1 MERKLKMR
9 VLIAKPG
16 LGGHDRNAKK
26 IAQGLKDEGFEVVFT
41 GLRQTPSQI
50 VDAALLYEVDAV
62 GLSLSDMVQGSLAT
76 QMHSLIARDVVLFG
90 FGSIREEDVPALLK
104 SQGIMNVVLFGGG
117 SIREEDI
124 PALTGAGLEAVFPAG
139 ASVTDMAE
147 FLRRRC
153 ALTGTY

>member
-16 LGGHDRNAKK
+16 LGGHDRRAKQ
-26 IAQGLKDEGFEVVFT
+26 IAQGLKEQGFEVIFT

-90 FGSIREEDVPALLK
+90 FGSIREEDVPALL
-104 SQGIMNVVLFGGG
+104 
-117 SIREEDI
+117 
-124 PALTGAGLEAVFPAG
+124 GAGLEAVFPAES
-139 ASVTDMAE
+139 SVEDMAD

>member
-50 VDAALLYEVDAV
+50 VDAAVTEQVDAV
-62 GLSLSDMVQGSLAT
+62 GLSLLDEGQANLVAQV
-76 QMHSLIARDVVLFG
+76 I
-90 FGSIREEDVPALLK
+90 ALLK
-104 SQGIMNVVLFGGG
+104 SQGIMDVVLFGSG
-117 SIREEDI
+117 SLREEDI
-124 PALTGAGLEAVFPAG
+124 PTFLGAGLEAVFPAG
-139 ASVTDMAE
+139 ASVTDMAD

-153 ALTGTY
+153 ALSGTY

>member
-16 LGGHDRNAKK
+16 LGGHDRRAKQ
-26 IAQGLKDEGFEVVFT
+26 IAQWLKEQGFEVIFT

-90 FGSIREEDVPALLK
+90 FGSIREEDVPALL
-104 SQGIMNVVLFGGG
+104 
-117 SIREEDI
+117 
-124 PALTGAGLEAVFPAG
+124 GAGLEAVFPAES
-139 ASVTDMAE
+139 SVEDMAD

>member
-16 LGGHDRNAKK
+16 LGGHDRRAKQ
-26 IAQGLKDEGFEVVFT
+26 IAQGLVEQGFEVVFT

-50 VDAALLYEVDAV
+50 VDAAVVHQVDAV
-62 GLSLSDMVQGSLAT
+62 GLSLLDESQAELAAQVRSLL
-76 QMHSLIARDVVLFG
+76 S
-90 FGSIREEDVPALLK
+90 
-104 SQGIMNVVLFGGG
+104 SQGAMDVVLFGGG

-124 PALTGAGLEAVFPAG
+124 PALTRAGLEAVFPAG
-139 ASVTDMAE
+139 ASVIDMAD

-153 ALTGTY
+153 AMAEID

>member
-1 MERKLKMR
+1 MR

-16 LGGHDRNAKK
+16 LGGHDRRAKQ
-26 IAQGLKDEGFEVVFT
+26 IAQGLKEQGFEVIFT

-62 GLSLSDMVQGSLAT
+62 GLSLSDMDQGALTT

-90 FGSIREEDVPALLK
+90 FGSIREEDVPALL
-104 SQGIMNVVLFGGG
+104 
-117 SIREEDI
+117 
-124 PALTGAGLEAVFPAG
+124 GAGLEAVFPAES
-139 ASVTDMAE
+139 SVEDMAD

>member
-16 LGGHDRNAKK
+16 LGGHDRRAKQ
-26 IAQGLKDEGFEVVFT
+26 IAQGLKEQGFEVIFT

-50 VDAALLYEVDAV
+50 VDAALLHEVDAV

-76 QMHSLIARDVVLFG
+76 QMQSLIARDVVLFG
-90 FGSIREEDVPALLK
+90 FGSIREEDVPALL
-104 SQGIMNVVLFGGG
+104 
-117 SIREEDI
+117 
-124 PALTGAGLEAVFPAG
+124 GAGLEAVFPAES
-139 ASVTDMAE
+139 SVEDMAD

>member
-16 LGGHDRNAKK
+16 LGGHDRHAKK
-26 IAQGLKDEGFEVVFT
+26 IAQGLKEQGFEVVFT

-50 VDAALLYEVDAV
+50 VDAAVVHQVDAV
-62 GLSLSDMVQGSLAT
+62 GLSLRDEGQADLAAQVQ
-76 QMHSLIARDVVLFG
+76 
-90 FGSIREEDVPALLK
+90 ALMK
-104 SQGIMNVVLFGGG
+104 SQGIMDLVLFGSG

-124 PALTGAGLEAVFPAG
+124 PALMGAGLEAVFPAE
-139 ASVTDMAE
+139 ASLEEMADY
-147 FLRRRC
+147 LRRRC

>member
-1 MERKLKMR
+1 MERQLKMC

-16 LGGHDRNAKK
+16 LGGHDRRAKQ
-26 IAQGLKDEGFEVVFT
+26 IAQGLKEQGFEVIFT

-50 VDAALLYEVDAV
+50 VDAALLHEVDAV

-90 FGSIREEDVPALLK
+90 FGSIREEDVPALL
-104 SQGIMNVVLFGGG
+104 
-117 SIREEDI
+117 
-124 PALTGAGLEAVFPAG
+124 GAGLEAVFPAG
-139 ASVTDMAE
+139 ASVNDLADY
-147 FLRRRC
+147 LRRRY

>member
-41 GLRQTPSQI
+41 GLRQTPGQI
-50 VDAALLYEVDAV
+50 VDAAVTQQVDAV
-62 GLSLSDMVQGSLAT
+62 GLSLLGEGQADLVVQ
-76 QMHSLIARDVVLFG
+76 VN
-90 FGSIREEDVPALLK
+90 ALLK
-104 SQGIMNVVLFGGG
+104 SQGILDVVLFGGG
-117 SIREEDI
+117 SLREEDI
-124 PALTGAGLEAVFPAG
+124 PALTEAGLEAVFPDG
-139 ASVTDMAE
+139 APIADVAD